1 MNDQGKTK
9 AELIQELGVL
19 RQRVAE
25 LEALQS
31 ADSPSARQGWPKDI
45 LPKQAEA
52 ERARFINQLRTA
64 TEVSN
69 QLTAILDIEQL
80 LYNVVTLLQSR
91 FDLYHVHV
99 YLLNETN
106 EDLEM
111 RVGSGEVG
119 RQLRKQ
125 RHHIPLHSQQSLV
138 ARAARTGN
146 IVAIDNVHQEAGF
159 LANPLLPK
167 TQVELAIPL
176 IAGNKVLGVLDIQ
189 DNTPYRFTQSEI
201 DVFCT
206 LAAQIATAL
215 HNAHLFEER
224 KRGEEIL
231 HHYATR
237 LEALRRIDRDILTAQ
252 SPESIAQAA
261 LNHIRHMIPCR
272 RASVVEFNLERHEVC
287 LLAAFVDGQ
296 IRLRPGEILPP
307 EPFNTE
313 VLKQGRIHVIY
324 DLCSLPEPTP
334 LERAILEAGFR
345 SYINVPLM
353 VQAELI
359 GSLNIGSDRPNN
371 FTADHLDIAEEVAI
385 SLAIAIQQAR
395 LYEQAQQDAET
406 KAILLHE
413 VNHRVKNNLAAIVGL
428 LYIEQQ
434 HTGMIEQPTYQ
445 SILTDLIT
453 RIEGLATVHQML
465 SASHWAPLRLSEL
478 ARQII
483 QSVVQALAADRPILT
498 GVTDSVP
505 VYVSP
510 KQANSLAM
518 VINEMATNTI
528 KYAITARQVISIL
541 LNIRVVEEDH
551 PTANHKDIPEDHASI
566 IILEYRDNGPGFPEE
581 VLRGGR
587 QNVGI
592 YLIRNIVRRD
602 LQGQV
607 TLGNDNGAVILVQF
621 KAMEAI
627 RSQ

>member
-1 MNDQGKTK
+1 MNDHGKPK
-9 AELIQELGVL
+9 AELIRELGLL

-25 LEALQS
+25 LEALQT
-31 ADSPSARQGWPKDI
+31 ADRQSVQQEWPGDT
-45 LPKQAEA
+45 LPEQAEA
-52 ERARFINQLRTA
+52 ERAHFINKLRTA
-64 TEVSN
+64 AEVSN

-91 FDLYHVHV
+91 FELYHVHV

-106 EDLEM
+106 EDLRM

-146 IVAIDNVHQEAGF
+146 IVAIANVHQEAGF

-167 TQVELAIPL
+167 TQAELAIPL

-189 DNTPYRFTQSEI
+189 DHIPHRFTQSDI

-215 HNAHLFEER
+215 HNAHLFEDH

-237 LEALRRIDRDILTAQ
+237 LEALRRIDRDILAAQ

-261 LNHIRHMIPCR
+261 LSHIQHMIPCL
-272 RASVVEFNLERHEVC
+272 RASVAEFNLERQEAYV
-287 LLAAFVDGQ
+287 LAAFVDDQ
-296 IRLRPGEILPP
+296 IRLRPAEILQP
-307 EPFNTE
+307 EAFNTGI
-313 VLKQGRIHVIY
+313 LRQGRIHVVDDIA
-324 DLCSLPEPTP
+324 SLPDPAP
-334 LERAILEAGFR
+334 LERALLEEGFR

-353 VQAELI
+353 VQEELI

-371 FTADHLDIAEEVAI
+371 FMADHLDIAEEVAI

-395 LYEQAQQDAET
+395 LHEQARQDAET

-428 LYIEQQ
+428 LYIELQ
-434 HTGMIEQPTYQ
+434 HTGMQAQPTYQ
-445 SILTDLIT
+445 SIMTDLIT

-483 QSVVQALAADRPILT
+483 QSVVQALAADRPVLI

-528 KYAITARQVISIL
+528 KYAITTRQAVSIS
-541 LNIRVVEEDH
+541 LNISVSEGDH
-551 PTANHKDIPEDHASI
+551 SIENQQDSSGDHADI
-566 IILEYRDNGPGFPEE
+566 VVLEYRDNGPGFPEE
-581 VLRGGR
+581 VLRAGR
-587 QNVGI
+587 HNVGI
-592 YLIRNIVRRD
+592 YLIHNIVRRD

-607 TLGNDNGAVILVQF
+607 TLDNDNGAVIMVQF
-621 KAMEAI
+621 KAMEAT
-627 RSQ
+627 SSS